1 MCHMFIW
8 YDMIWQNKMIR
19 YDMVCTCVEQM
30 NIHREGHASN
40 ISTKKIQEAYKEN
53 SASVDKLHSSAD
65 IQPLEALLQE
75 RQHRCL
81 GSHGARGVQTKSV
94 RVARAT
100 GPRGLG
106 NKKNGGGWGF
116 SHKGRKWLGRF
127 GSLRAGSLLVLETP
141 IRSLLNGFSPI

>member
-1 MCHMFIW
+1 
-8 YDMIWQNKMIR
+8 MIR

-81 GSHGARGVQTKSV
+81 GSHGARGVQTQSV

-106 NKKNGGGWGF
+106 NKKMGGGG
-116 SHKGRKWLGRF
+116 
-127 GSLRAGSLLVLETP
+127 GSATRGG
-141 IRSLLNGFSPI
+141 NGWEDLAR

>member
-1 MCHMFIW
+1 
-8 YDMIWQNKMIR
+8 MIR

-106 NKKNGGGWGF
+106 NKKMGGVGVQPQGEEMAGKIWLVEGWKPP
-116 SHKGRKWLGRF
+116 SLGN
-127 GSLRAGSLLVLETP
+127 THP
-141 IRSLLNGFSPI
+141 QPP